1 MHVFENLERRR
12 KRASQGTDRAELDD
26 LKQEGVGLEEGGAS
40 SPTGANPG
48 QNAGLIG
55 GVSTRRTSF
64 ATVSPCYF
72 IFFAFSVVSI
82 FINSPFGHHVV
93 SFGFTLKGPSGIS

>member
-12 KRASQGTDRAELDD
+12 KRVSQGTERAGLDD
-26 LKQEGVGLEEGGAS
+26 LKQEGVGPEDGGAS

-64 ATVSPCYF
+64 ATVSSCCFILFYF
-72 IFFAFSVVSI
+72 MFCASSFAHHWCLGFS
-82 FINSPFGHHVV
+82 
-93 SFGFTLKGPSGIS
+93 L

>member
-1 MHVFENLERRR
+1 MHVFENMERRR
-12 KRASQGTDRAELDD
+12 KRVSQGTERAGLDD
-26 LKQEGVGLEEGGAS
+26 LRQEGVGPEEGGAS

-64 ATVSPCYF
+64 ATVSTSCL
-72 IFFAFSVVSI
+72 ISLL
-82 FINSPFGHHVV
+82 SP
-93 SFGFTLKGPSGIS
+93 SFLI

>member
-12 KRASQGTDRAELDD
+12 KRVSQGTERVGLDD
-26 LKQEGVGLEEGGAS
+26 LKQEGVGPEEGGAS

-48 QNAGLIG
+48 QNAGLMG

-64 ATVSPCYF
+64 ATVSRSLWF
-72 IFFAFSVVSI
+72 HLFFLIFL
-82 FINSPFGHHVV
+82 
-93 SFGFTLKGPSGIS
+93 SFLF

>member
-12 KRASQGTDRAELDD
+12 KRVSQGTERAGLDD
-26 LKQEGVGLEEGGAS
+26 LKQEGVGPEDGGAS

-64 ATVSPCYF
+64 ATVSSCCF
-72 IFFAFSVVSI
+72 LFFSVLSI
-82 FINSPFGHHVV
+82 FIHSPFLWCFDF
-93 SFGFTLKGPSGIS
+93 SF

>member
-1 MHVFENLERRR
+1 MHVFENLEKRR
-12 KRASQGTDRAELDD
+12 KRVSQGTERAGLDD

-55 GVSTRRTSF
+55 VSTRRTSF
-64 ATVSPCYF
+64 ASVSPCHF
-72 IFFAFSVVSI
+72 ISLLSTFFQF
-82 FINSPFGHHVV
+82 
-93 SFGFTLKGPSGIS
+93 